1 METKKPEEASPA
13 MADSVDA
20 SETGP
25 SRRDLLVQGSK
36 VAAGI
41 GVAALL
47 GNLGAFPPR
56 SYGMGRS
63 LMSLL
68 DSLTPAHTALLV
80 IDMQRDF
87 LLPEGYAA
95 RAGLDITPLVATI
108 RPIGTVLAAA
118 RVAGLLIVHTREGHL
133 PDLSD
138 CPPYKL
144 ERSRRANAEIGSKG
158 PLGRLLVRGEVG
170 HDFVDALRPL
180 EREIVID
187 KPGYSAFSH
196 TTLQQVLMRR
206 GIETLIITGITT
218 EVCVSSTLRT
228 AVDLGYRCITV
239 SDACASGDPVLHKA
253 ALAMIGVEGGVFGE
267 VATTAAVVERFA
279 R

>member
-1 METKKPEEASPA
+1 METKKPDTASPGT
-13 MADSVDA
+13 VDHVEPSDA
-20 SETGP
+20 RL
-25 SRRDLLVQGSK
+25 SRRDLLVQGST

-47 GNLGAFPPR
+47 GTVGAFPIP
-56 SYGMGRS
+56 SYGIGRS
-63 LMSLL
+63 TMRLL
-68 DSLTPAHTALLV
+68 DSLAPARTALLI

-95 RAGLDITPLVATI
+95 QAGLDIAPLVATI
-108 RPIGTVLAAA
+108 RPIGTLLAVA
-118 RVAGLLIVHTREGHL
+118 RKAGLLIVHTREGHL

-144 ERSRRANAEIGSKG
+144 ERSRRAHAEIGSKG

-170 HDFVDALRPL
+170 HDFVEALRPL
-180 EREIVID
+180 AGEVVID
-187 KPGYSAFSH
+187 KPGYSAFAH
-196 TTLQQVLMRR
+196 TMLQPVLTTR
-206 GIETLIITGITT
+206 GIQTLIVTGVTT

-239 SDACASGDPVLHKA
+239 RDACASGDPALHEA
-253 ALAMIGVEGGVFGE
+253 SLAMIGVEGGVFGE
-267 VATTAAVVERFA
+267 VATTAEVVERFTQ
-279 R
+279 